1 MTYKVYFILFYLFF
15 YFIIRLENLLILKI
29 KLKKMFTTTKI
40 LNKSEKLKSSLTQ
53 IEQSDIEKIN
63 IIIEKI
69 KQNPD
74 SYNFLFPVDT
84 SKITDYLRV
93 IKDRP
98 MDITTI
104 ETKLKQKRY
113 HFIQDIVDDF
123 QLIWD
128 NCRIYNREDS
138 LIYAQAERM
147 DKFCKETF
155 NSYYHIQQN
164 EKKNFVSEY
173 NNNVYDEEA
182 FNNPNYYNEGG
193 SPIEPYFQ
201 NIKNKIIL
209 ARAIKSLNPVQMK
222 YLIENCNSIK
232 PYITTDDDKSKNYN
246 IHIEN
251 MIIEDLDKIY
261 LFVHNIINGSKK
273 E

>member
-1 MTYKVYFILFYLFF
+1 
-15 YFIIRLENLLILKI
+15 
-29 KLKKMFTTTKI
+29 
-40 LNKSEKLKSSLTQ
+40 
-53 IEQSDIEKIN
+53 
-63 IIIEKI
+63 
-69 KQNPD
+69 
-74 SYNFLFPVDT
+74 
-84 SKITDYLRV
+84 
-93 IKDRP
+93 
-98 MDITTI
+98 
-104 ETKLKQKRY
+104 
-113 HFIQDIVDDF
+113 
-123 QLIWD
+123 
-128 NCRIYNREDS
+128 
-138 LIYAQAERM
+138 M

>member
-1 MTYKVYFILFYLFF
+1 MSNINNNN
-15 YFIIRLENLLILKI
+15 IINDSLK
-29 KLKKMFTTTKI
+29 
-40 LNKSEKLKSSLTQ
+40 KSSLTQ
-53 IEQSDIEKIN
+53 IEPNDIIILKN
-63 IIIEKI
+63 IINDISLQDEA
-69 KQNPD
+69 NP
-74 SYNFLFPVDT
+74 FLYPVDT
-84 SKITDYLRV
+84 NLYQDYLRS
-93 IKDRP
+93 INNHP
-98 MDITTI
+98 MDISTI
-104 ETKLKQKRY
+104 KKKLENNRY
-113 HFIQDIVDDF
+113 NIIQEVVDDF